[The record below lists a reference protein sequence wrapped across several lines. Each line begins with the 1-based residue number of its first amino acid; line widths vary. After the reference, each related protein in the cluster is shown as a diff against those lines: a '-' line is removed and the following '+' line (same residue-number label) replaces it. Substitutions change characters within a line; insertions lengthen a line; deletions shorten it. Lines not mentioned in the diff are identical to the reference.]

1 MTCVLCFNINNK
13 NPYLFL
19 EETSWIF
26 QMNSPELLPRGGW
39 SEHTTEPWGQ
49 VGSLRSGMCCWFS
62 VSDPP
67 VCTQFVMLG
76 LGLCKT
82 RFSFAC
88 WVSVR
93 IPVGSTGDTLCPVC
107 TLLLPAIPLY
117 PGSAFGSDL
126 QIWLPHSMNQPHYA
140 FLKAVVP
147 ARQSSCL
154 RGLSKLDIVC
164 TQEILVLTTI
174 YHCLRKSIKGR

>member
-93 IPVGSTGDTLCPVC
+93 IPVGSTGE
-107 TLLLPAIPLY
+107 
-117 PGSAFGSDL
+117 
-126 QIWLPHSMNQPHYA
+126 
-140 FLKAVVP
+140 
-147 ARQSSCL
+147 CL
-154 RGLSKLDIVC
+154 RRLEGEETHSVQSAPCSCQQYLF
-164 TQEILVLTTI
+164 ILAVHLVQVSRFDFHILWTNLI
-174 YHCLRKSIKGR
+174 MPSWMQ